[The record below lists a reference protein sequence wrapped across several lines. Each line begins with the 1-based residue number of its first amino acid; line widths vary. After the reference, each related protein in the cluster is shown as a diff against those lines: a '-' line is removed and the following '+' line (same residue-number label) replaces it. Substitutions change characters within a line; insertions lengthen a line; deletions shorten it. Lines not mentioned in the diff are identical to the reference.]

1 MDKKPLYNSR
11 IIRVFVEYL
20 EKQHPE
26 IDICALLDHAGI
38 TMYELHDG
46 AHWFTQ
52 TQVDRFYDIA
62 LSKTKD
68 PQLAKKA
75 GRFAAS
81 SKGTGAAKQYLIGF
95 MSVAQAYLLM
105 GKIHPHM
112 SLGARIKTNKLS
124 PNRVEIT
131 ATPEPGVNEKPYQC
145 ENRMGMF
152 EAVATFFT
160 DHFADI
166 EHPSCFHKGDD
177 CCRYIITW
185 RKSPTLIWK
194 RIRNYAILIFAIL
207 SLILFFFLS
216 TTSWVAFMLLGSLVA
231 LTASLYS
238 DHLQRR
244 DLLKTIGI
252 QGDAAKKL
260 LDEMNIRYSK
270 AIFIQEMG
278 QAISN
283 MLDVDKL
290 LDAVADIMHK
300 RLDFDRGVIMLAN
313 GDKTR
318 LVQRAGYGYGPDLA
332 EVMRDTGFH
341 LDNPR
346 SRGVGVKAF
355 REQQPFLINRVEDI
369 QGDLSERSSDFISRT
384 GSESFI
390 CVPIVYKKESL
401 GLIMVDNVESRKPLT
416 ESDLNLIK
424 GVASQTAAGIVNARS
439 FRKLRESEENYR
451 DLVENANSI
460 IMRMDA
466 HKNITFFNEFAQRF
480 FAYSEEEIIGE
491 SVERVIFSN
500 VPSGKPDIGN
510 LLESL
515 RQGKQQKTVT
525 EWETVR
531 RDGTKAQIAWT
542 FKPGFDKKGV
552 LKEVLC
558 VGSDVTMLH
567 QERQKKEALE
577 ARLQRAQKM
586 EAIGT
591 LAGGV
596 AHDLNNILSGLVSY
610 PELILMDVP
619 KDSPLRKPLL
629 TIQKS
634 GEKAAAIVQDML
646 TLARRG
652 VTVTDVVNLNDVI
665 GEYLKSPEHEA
676 LIQFHPAFE
685 MEARLQP
692 ELSNISG
699 SPVHLS
705 KAVMN
710 LISNAAEAM
719 PEGGKVTVITE
730 NRYVDSPV
738 RGYDQVEEGD
748 YVVLSVADSG
758 TGISEE
764 DRDRIFEPFY
774 TKKVMGRSGTGLG
787 MSVVWG
793 TVKDHKGYIDI
804 ESAEGQ
810 GSTFTLYFPVTR
822 ALVEEGRHVSPET
835 YMGRGESILIVDDVA
850 EQREIASG
858 MLKKLNYS
866 VATVSGGE
874 EALHYLRDKT
884 VELVVLDMVMDPG
897 IDGLDTYRK
906 MIEFK
911 PGQKAVIASGFSET
925 DRVKEAR
932 RLGAGAYIKKP
943 YLMEKIGPVIRAE
956 LDR

>member
-1 MDKKPLYNSR
+1 VDKKPLYNSR

-20 EKQHPE
+20 EKHHPE
-26 IDICALLDHAGI
+26 VDICALLDHAGI
-38 TMYELHDG
+38 TMYALHDG

-52 TQVDRFYDIA
+52 GEVDRFYDIA

-68 PQLAKKA
+68 ARLAREA

-81 SKGTGAAKQYLIGF
+81 SKGTGAARQYLIGF

-105 GKIHPHM
+105 GKIYPHM

-124 PNRVEIT
+124 ANSVEIT

-160 DHFADI
+160 HHFAEI
-166 EHPSCFHKGDD
+166 EHPSCFHRGDD
-177 CCRYIITW
+177 CCRYIISW
-185 RKSPTLIWK
+185 RKSPSLIWK
-194 RIRNYAILIFAIL
+194 RVRNYAMLIFAIL

-216 TTSWVAFMLLGSLVA
+216 TTNWLAFMFIGSLVV
-231 LTASLYS
+231 LVSSLYS
-238 DHLQRR
+238 DHLQRV
-244 DLLKTIGI
+244 DLLKSITI

-260 LDEMNIRYSK
+260 LDETNTRYNK
-270 AIFIQEMG
+270 AVFVQEMG
-278 QAISN
+278 QAISH

-290 LDAVADIMHK
+290 LAAVADIMHK

-313 GDKTR
+313 GDRTR

-332 EVMRDTGFH
+332 EVMKDTGFH

-355 REQQPFLINRVEDI
+355 RGQQPYLINSVEDI
-369 QGDLSERSSDFISRT
+369 KGDLSEKSSDFISRA

-390 CVPIVYKKESL
+390 CVPIVYEKESL
-401 GLIMVDNVESRKPLT
+401 GLIMVDNVESKKPLT
-416 ESDLNLIK
+416 GSDLNLIK

-460 IMRMDA
+460 IMRIDA
-466 HKNITFFNEFAQRF
+466 RKNITFFNEFAQRF
-480 FAYSEEEIIGE
+480 FAYSEVEIIGE
-491 SVERVIFSN
+491 SVESAIFSN
-500 VPSGKPDIGN
+500 IPSGKPNIRN

-515 RQGKQQKTVT
+515 RQGKQKKTVT
-525 EWETVR
+525 ECETVR

-542 FKPGFDKKGV
+542 FKPSFDKNGA

-610 PELILMDVP
+610 PELILMGVP
-619 KDSPLRKPLL
+619 EESPLRKPIL

-652 VTVTDVVNLNDVI
+652 VIVKDVVNLNDVI
-665 GEYLKSPEHEA
+665 GEYLKSPEHDA
-676 LIQFHPAFE
+676 LIQFHPAFDI
-685 MEARLQP
+685 EAKLEP
-692 ELSNISG
+692 ELLNISG

-719 PEGGKVTVITE
+719 PEGGKVTLITE

-738 RGYDQVEEGD
+738 RGYDEVEPGD

-793 TVKDHKGYIDI
+793 TVKDHEGYIDM
-804 ESAEGQ
+804 ESVEGR

-822 ALVEEGRHVSPET
+822 ALVEEGRHVSPEA

-874 EALHYLRDKT
+874 EALDYLRDKA
-884 VELVVLDMVMDPG
+884 VDLVVLDMVMDPG